1 MAKYA
6 IGLRNVRT
14 KGSPIAEGTKDVPAQ
29 LSTELFSV
37 ITDTT
42 APDAAACNAAVATLL
57 PGINDSAIGTAL
69 AAGIANATVRA
80 DETTGAYS
88 FRWGKG
94 FYQLGVGYHASAD
107 ADAIASVN
115 WKDLS

>member
-14 KGSPIAEGTKDVPAQ
+14 KHSPVAEGTKDAPAL

-37 ITDTT
+37 IDDTT
-42 APDAAACNAAVATLL
+42 APDADQCNAAVATLL

-94 FYQLGVGYHASAD
+94 LYQLGVGYHGSSDASA
-107 ADAIASVN
+107 ISSVN
-115 WKDLS
+115 WKDLA